1 MTVEELDVY
10 RKLQRELDKL
20 PIGFPAVK
28 SGIEIKIL
36 KYLFTSEEA
45 ELATRLKFG
54 WFDEMETIEE
64 IYEKVQDLGLSID
77 ELEKKLD
84 VMAKKGAIMYL
95 KKEGKKTY
103 GQAMLMIGMFEF
115 QVNKMTEEF
124 HKDVY
129 KYLIQ
134 GFAMEFFS
142 TKINQLRTVPVEQSL
157 TPEHHV
163 ANYND
168 VIKILKESNG
178 PFVVQNC
185 VCRQGMD
192 LIGRP
197 CKLTDR
203 REVCMGFGPAA
214 QMYIDLGWGREINR
228 EEAINIIR
236 KNEEEGLVLQ
246 PGNTLR
252 PEFICSC
259 CGCCCELLL
268 GLKYLPRS
276 REFVETVYYA
286 EVDPDVCAGCETCI
300 GRCQT
305 RAISLIDD
313 VAVVNKMK
321 CIGCGNC
328 VPTCPTDAIQLKD
341 TGEEIDLPETEKDLY
356 KRIETKKNELREKK
370 LKKQQRREARKK

>member
-134 GFAMEFFS
+134 
-142 TKINQLRTVPVEQSL
+142 
-157 TPEHHV
+157 
-163 ANYND
+163 Y
-168 VIKILKESNG
+168 
-178 PFVVQNC
+178 
-185 VCRQGMD
+185 
-192 LIGRP
+192 
-197 CKLTDR
+197 
-203 REVCMGFGPAA
+203 
-214 QMYIDLGWGREINR
+214 
-228 EEAINIIR
+228 
-236 KNEEEGLVLQ
+236 
-246 PGNTLR
+246 
-252 PEFICSC
+252 
-259 CGCCCELLL
+259 
-268 GLKYLPRS
+268 S
-276 REFVETVYYA
+276 RVF
-286 EVDPDVCAGCETCI
+286 
-300 GRCQT
+300 
-305 RAISLIDD
+305 L
-313 VAVVNKMK
+313 VNK
-321 CIGCGNC
+321 
-328 VPTCPTDAIQLKD
+328 
-341 TGEEIDLPETEKDLY
+341 
-356 KRIETKKNELREKK
+356 
-370 LKKQQRREARKK
+370 